1 MKIKTF
7 IISTVILIFS
17 TLKVFSQNDS
27 TSIINADCLKNNWYI
42 EIGGGL
48 QLLNSEDAS
57 KLVSSNRYTPSFSIS
72 AGKWLSPVFGFRMQI
87 QGFKMNGLSTSRGIY
102 LANPTD
108 DTFLYGNNDPVRI
121 GADFFPN
128 GSYIH
133 VIKYIN
139 PHFDAQFSLFNLFG
153 ERNKNYIFNLVPG
166 IGIGYMHVF
175 EYQGIPTADLMTSN
189 LSLMAKYQIKD
200 NWDVNME
207 VNKAIFP
214 DPFDGRIMGR
224 MQESNTAFTLGA
236 TYSFGAKKSV
246 LENKTARL
254 FKQEDDGN
262 TEKFQDWYF
271 DAMLG
276 GQMAFSENTGSMD
289 FSERISPNI
298 ALTVGKWF
306 SPVFAG
312 RIQVQGLKLNN
323 LSDGS
328 GYFNEDKTGGNTIF
342 GNNDP
347 VFSTTT
353 LDELDFYRRDV
364 SYVNMHVDIQVSL
377 QELLNKPNESYKFD
391 VLSAVGIGYMHVF
404 EIDGIKAANLMTNN
418 FSLMGKYKLNDSWD
432 INLELQ
438 TAFYSDKHDG
448 RITGKMH
455 EKNMSLAIGCTYN
468 LPGERKKSGKKKKDQ
483 AAIMQDAI
491 IEIPT
496 VPEMTTNNDSAI
508 EKDVIEK
515 NEEKE
520 VKQMAELIL
529 VETDS
534 KPFILTSI
542 LFSLNSKIPYS
553 GQEIHL
559 INVAKFLTENPN
571 KKIRLD
577 AYGDAGSGTD
587 EVNMNISKQRADYI
601 EQLLIEEYGIDTD
614 LIEKNAMGAKEQ
626 PYKTNALN
634 RVVIITAINQ

>member
-468 LPGERKKSGKKKKDQ
+468 LFKNKKKNETIIIQESIVTKPTPPETGIKHDTIFLKD
-483 AAIMQDAI
+483 I
-491 IEIPT
+491 IEKT
-496 VPEMTTNNDSAI
+496 VEQTLA
-508 EKDVIEK
+508 
-515 NEEKE
+515 
-520 VKQMAELIL
+520 
-529 VETDS
+529 ETDS
-534 KPFILTSI
+534 KPFILASV
-542 LFSLNSKIPYS
+542 LFSRNSIFPEQGQDVLLLNVV
-553 GQEIHL
+553 
-559 INVAKFLTENPN
+559 NFLMDNPN

-577 AYGDAGSGTD
+577 AYGDAATGT
-587 EVNMNISKQRADYI
+587 EKVNFNISNSRADYL
-601 EQLLIEEYGIDTD
+601 EDLLIKKYGVNPE
-614 LIEKNAMGAKEQ
+614 LIEKNIVGSKEQ
-626 PYKTNALN
+626 PYKKDALN
-634 RVVIITAINQ
+634 RVVVIVALSK